1 MNCNLGISEI
11 DHERWRRDWSE
22 AAELLELTI
31 SFDKRGDLSAI
42 LIPRGVI
49 VDKDHN

>member
-1 MNCNLGISEI
+1 M
-11 DHERWRRDWSE
+11 RDGGE
-22 AAELLELTI
+22 TGQRLAELLELTI